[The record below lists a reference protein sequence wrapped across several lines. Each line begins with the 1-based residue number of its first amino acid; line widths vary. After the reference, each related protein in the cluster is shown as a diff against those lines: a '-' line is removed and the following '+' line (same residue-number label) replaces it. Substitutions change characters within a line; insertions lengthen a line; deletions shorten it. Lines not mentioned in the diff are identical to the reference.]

1 MMGHHTRA
9 AGTHGPA
16 RLTRRRGLAVLAT
29 LLMAAAAGACGSILD
44 VDNPNNI
51 SEEALNDPSAAAQQ
65 ANGVL
70 ASTSRAL
77 SSITA
82 PYATAT
88 DELDWIGS
96 REAWRDLEL
105 GAIGDAF
112 NEFSDQSFPFVAE
125 ARFLGDET
133 IRRLEQFNDSG
144 TLANPVDLAR
154 TYLYTAVVYGM
165 TADVFDNF
173 VFGSRRE
180 SAAPIGS
187 AQMVQLYDTAVVYLD
202 RALAIADP
210 AGEIDLQYQILATRA
225 RIKHA
230 RAVWQLVNPKGQT
243 PANPLVNDAGANADA
258 DSALA
263 VLPAPDDRFVIVS
276 NIEVQPGINV
286 FFEVNGRNEMR
297 VGNAYATLTDP
308 ISGTLDPATQALI
321 TQFRGTPLGTTPA
334 PTASQQG
341 SFIVASD
348 RELRLILAE
357 AALAVGNLPAFTAQV
372 NAVRALDNLPLYAG
386 QIDALTLLKHERK
399 ANLWLQ
405 LRRLSDLYRF
415 GEQVAEWRV
424 VPNVESAAS
433 TPGLFFPITNVE
445 LQANTFCV
453 SEPVSCGS

>member
-1 MMGHHTRA
+1 MGHDLNG
-9 AGTHGPA
+9 AGA
-16 RLTRRRGLAVLAT
+16 RVAGRSARRRGLAVVAT
-29 LLMAAAAGACGSILD
+29 LLLVATAGACGSILD

-51 SEEALNDPSAAAQQ
+51 SEEALNDPSAAEQQ

-133 IRRLEQFNDSG
+133 IKRLEQFNDSG
-144 TLANPVDLAR
+144 TLADPVDLAR
-154 TYLYTAVVYGM
+154 AYLYTAIVYGM
-165 TADVFDNF
+165 IADVFDNF
-173 VFGSRRE
+173 VFGNRRE

-187 AQMVQLYDTAVVYLD
+187 AQMVQLYDTAIVYLD
-202 RALAIADP
+202 RGLAIVRAEEDT
-210 AGEIDLQYQILATRA
+210 EEFQYWMLATRA

-263 VLPAPDDRFVIVS
+263 LLPAPDDRFVIVS

-297 VGNAYATLTDP
+297 VGTAYATLTDP
-308 ISGTLDPATQALI
+308 ISGTLDPAAQGLI
-321 TQFRGTPLGTTPA
+321 TRFRGTPLGQVPA

-357 AALAVGNLPAFTAQV
+357 AALATGNLPAFTTQV
-372 NAVRALDNLPLYAG
+372 NAVRVLDNLPPYAD
-386 QIDALTLLKHERK
+386 QIDALAMLKHERK

-424 VPNVESAAS
+424 VPNVESAAN

-453 SEPVSCGS
+453 NDPAACGS